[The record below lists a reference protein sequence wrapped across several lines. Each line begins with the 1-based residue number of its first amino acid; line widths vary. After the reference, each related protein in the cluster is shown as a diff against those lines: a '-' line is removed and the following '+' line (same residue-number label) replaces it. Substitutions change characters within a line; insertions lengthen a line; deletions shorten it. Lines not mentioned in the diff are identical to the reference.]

1 MTTDQQAFYDYL
13 QANRKEK
20 KLWFALDIETL
31 QYNENAGKVHPS
43 DYKNVTYS
51 VAVGYYQDFNADDLQ
66 TVVFPNFEG
75 FFNTVTDAFRKPSG
89 DVYAKTPLIELII
102 HNGNKYDNHFM
113 LKDAC
118 FYFTHIERKDIFLTN
133 ATDEGN
139 ILTKTMKSV
148 TKAEKQGIM
157 LEKRVKSSI
166 NLELNF
172 FLNGIQ
178 YKTTDNYMKTNVS
191 IKTLGK
197 KLLKLDHIKE
207 SELKTDFNYTLFNRD
222 YDMTETESRNY
233 ALKCFGTL
241 DQDQIT
247 YIRNDVIILAKSV
260 KYYSELFKGFD
271 YSKMT
276 FTSNILESYND
287 NDLTSYQLLNRIG
300 KTKEEKIEILYTDYK
315 FAGENF
321 YDYVKSFYKG
331 GLNFYNQDLI
341 GRILIDPVFSVDI
354 NSSYPYAMHA
364 FKIPTYLDTFESYE
378 TEKEI
383 EIFHDE
389 FYYMYRMKKETFDK
403 VIIDNIESRVLC
415 QMLVKYYGSQTYI
428 NINTYTIKMIELI
441 AKISLPTLP
450 VLSWVK
456 YECEFFGSREKI
468 EEYYFIK
475 TQGKN
480 PKKILMQ
487 SPYDIQLLDE
497 DNTDAI
503 FSQEEIDN
511 SKVMLN
517 GLYGIPALRPY
528 FNLFRTVG
536 HQLINIVNG
545 FENNQR
551 NVVFSIFVTSV
562 SLYNLLSPL
571 QYLNAKQIDENFI
584 YADTDSLY
592 LYKAIKH
599 LIPDSFFHPY
609 HLGSWDIE
617 NETIS
622 KMYVL
627 NHKKYA
633 YETIGKDGKPKI
645 VVRCGGVPQDAFNKQ
660 VSFETFIEE
669 QFSPGVTVHNLKSI
683 YNNGGTIS
691 LYPSETV
698 LDLGK
703 RYRVYAY
710 NPKFDDL
717 KEEMFQE
724 IRDNTKNDE
733 ADAMYIESNLGTF
746 SMADVYPVKH
756 EGDHVKPLKFLKYKQ
771 LEIKERLSCTDTE

>member
-1 MTTDQQAFYDYL
+1 MTTDQEFFIYYL

-20 KLWFALDIETL
+20 KLWLALDIETL
-31 QYNENAGKVHPS
+31 QYNENAGKNHPS

-51 VAVGYYQDFNADDLQ
+51 VAVGYYADLNADDLR
-66 TVVFPNFEG
+66 TVIFQNFQS
-75 FFNTVTDAFRKPSG
+75 FFDAITNAFKKTSG
-89 DVYAKTPLIELII
+89 DVYAKTPVIELII
-102 HNGNKYDNHFM
+102 HNGNKYDNHFI

-118 FYFTHIERKDIFLTN
+118 FYFPHIQRKDIFLTN

-139 ILTKTMKSV
+139 ALTKTMKSI
-148 TKAEKQGIM
+148 TKPEKQGIM

-178 YKTTDNYMKTNVS
+178 YKTTDNWMKTNVS
-191 IKTLGK
+191 IKTLGQ
-197 KLLKLDHIKE
+197 KLLKLDLIDA

-222 YDMTETESRNY
+222 YDMTDSESHAY
-233 ALKCFGTL
+233 AAKCFDQL
-241 DQDQIT
+241 DGDQLT

-276 FTSNILESYND
+276 FTANILESYND
-287 NDLTSYQLLNRIG
+287 NELTSYQLLNKIG
-300 KTKEEKIEILYTDYK
+300 KTKEDKIEILYTDYK

-341 GRILIDPVFSVDI
+341 GRILTGEIFSVDI
-354 NSSYPYAMHA
+354 NSSYPYAMHN
-364 FKIPTYLDTFESYE
+364 FKTPTYLEAFESYE

-383 EIFHDE
+383 PIEHNE

-403 VIIDNIESRVLC
+403 WIIDNIESRIIC
-415 QMLVKYYGSQTYI
+415 QMLVKYYASQSYV
-428 NINTYTIKMIELI
+428 NINSYTIDMIELI
-441 AKISLPTLP
+441 TGISIPSLP
-450 VLSWVK
+450 VLSWLK
-456 YECEFFGSREKI
+456 YECEYFGSREKI

-480 PKKILMQ
+480 PKKIIMN
-487 SPYDIQLLDE
+487 SPYDIRQSTE
-497 DNTDAI
+497 DNTDQL

-511 SKVMLN
+511 AKVMLN

-536 HQLINIVNG
+536 DQLINIING
-545 FENNQR
+545 FENTQR
-551 NVVFSIFVTSV
+551 NIVFSIFVTSV

-571 QYLNAKQIDENFI
+571 QFLTAEQIDENFI

-592 LYKAIKH
+592 LFKSIKH
-599 LIPDSFFHPY
+599 LIPVSFFHPY

-617 NETIS
+617 NETIT

-633 YETIGKDGKPKI
+633 YETTGKDGLPKI
-645 VVRCGGVPQDAFNKQ
+645 VVKCGGVPGDAFNKN
-660 VSFETFIEE
+660 VPFDTFIEE

-683 YNNGGTIS
+683 YNNSGTIS
-691 LYPSETV
+691 FYPSETV
-698 LDLGK
+698 LDLGSK
-703 RYRVYAY
+703 YRVYAY

-717 KEEMFQE
+717 KEQLFSD
-724 IRDNTKNDE
+724 IRKNTRNDE
-733 ADAMYIESNLGTF
+733 PDAMYIESSIGTF
-746 SMADVYPVKH
+746 SMADVYPMKH
-756 EGDHVKPLKFLKYKQ
+756 IGDDKKPLRFLQFKQ
-771 LEIKERLSCTDTE
+771 KEIKERLSCAAID